1 MTLGGEDDKLREFFE
16 VGMHLSMILENERT
30 LLTQKD
36 VFGYCILKVTFLIGW
51 NSSDGFD
58 S

>member
-16 VGMHLSMILENERT
+16 GRMHLSMILENERT

-36 VFGYCILKVTFLIGW
+36 VFGYCIFESYVFNRLEFV
-51 NSSDGFD
+51 
-58 S
+58 